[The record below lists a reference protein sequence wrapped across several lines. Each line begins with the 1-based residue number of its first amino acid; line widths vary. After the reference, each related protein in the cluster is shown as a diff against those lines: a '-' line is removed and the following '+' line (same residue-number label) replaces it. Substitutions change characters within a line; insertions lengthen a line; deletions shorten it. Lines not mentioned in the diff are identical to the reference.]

1 MSKISIKDLSDN
13 IELDQ
18 AAMSAILGGVRT
30 SRDRQQQLLRR
41 QQAQSHSPVRLFDL
55 ARNKQMARR

>member
-1 MSKISIKDLSDN
+1 MSKISINDLSDS

-18 AAMSAILGGVRT
+18 AAMSAILGGARS
-30 SRDRQQQLLRR
+30 SRDRQQQLRR
-41 QQAQSHSPVRLFDL
+41 QQAQSRSPVRLFDL

>member
-1 MSKISIKDLSDN
+1 MSKISINDLSDS

-18 AAMSAILGGVRT
+18 AAMSAILGGART
-30 SRDRQQQLLRR
+30 SRDRQQQLRR
-41 QQAQSHSPVRLFDL
+41 QQAQSRSPVRLFDL

>member
-1 MSKISIKDLSDN
+1 MSKISIKDLADS

-18 AAMSAILGGVRT
+18 AAMSAILGGART
-30 SRDRQQQLLRR
+30 SRNRQQQLLRR
-41 QQAQSHSPVRLFDL
+41 RQAQSRSSMRLFDL

>member
-1 MSKISIKDLSDN
+1 MSKISIKDLSDS

-18 AAMSAILGGVRT
+18 AAMSAILGGARS
-30 SRDRQQQLLRR
+30 SRDRQQQLRR
-41 QQAQSHSPVRLFDL
+41 QQAQSRSPVRLFDL

>member
-1 MSKISIKDLSDN
+1 MSKISINDLSDS

-18 AAMSAILGGVRT
+18 AAMSAILGGART
-30 SRDRQQQLLRR
+30 SRDRQQQLRR
-41 QQAQSHSPVRLFDL
+41 RQAQSRSPVRLFDL

>member
-1 MSKISIKDLSDN
+1 MSKISIKDLSDS

-18 AAMSAILGGVRT
+18 AAMSAILGGARI
-30 SRDRQQQLLRR
+30 SRDRQQQLHS
-41 QQAQSHSPVRLFDL
+41 QQAQSRSPVRLFDL

>member
-1 MSKISIKDLSDN
+1 MSKISIKDLADS

-18 AAMSAILGGVRT
+18 AAMSAILGGART
-30 SRDRQQQLLRR
+30 SRNRQQQLLRR
-41 QQAQSHSPVRLFDL
+41 RQAQSRSPMRLFDL

>member
-1 MSKISIKDLSDN
+1 MSKISIKDLVDS

-18 AAMSAILGGVRT
+18 AAMSAILGGART

-41 QQAQSHSPVRLFDL
+41 RQAQSRSSMRLFDL

>member
-1 MSKISIKDLSDN
+1 MSKISINDLSDS

-18 AAMSAILGGVRT
+18 AAMSAILGGART
-30 SRDRQQQLLRR
+30 SRDRQQQLRR
-41 QQAQSHSPVRLFDL
+41 RQAQSGSPVRLFDL